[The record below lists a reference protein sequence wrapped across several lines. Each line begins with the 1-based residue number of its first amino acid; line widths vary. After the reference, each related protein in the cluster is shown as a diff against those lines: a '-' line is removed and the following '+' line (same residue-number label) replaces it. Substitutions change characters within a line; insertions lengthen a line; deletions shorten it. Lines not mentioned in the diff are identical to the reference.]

1 MAKSGFMPA
10 WMKIS
15 NSDKTNPNQKYT
27 NEQSQHSYG
36 KDIDINSQRHL
47 HLLPTNL
54 DKRSRFLNSIN
65 EKKTEVKHQYNKT
78 LNSKTILLLLSIPET
93 TEEKELLIRMGWN
106 NDMTYEITD
115 TDKEEYEK
123 QIKYFPKVNLNN
135 RSSVLMSALNR
146 RALPYIN
153 IQDIFQHEMVDS
165 QSDDDD

>member
-1 MAKSGFMPA
+1 
-10 WMKIS
+10 
-15 NSDKTNPNQKYT
+15 
-27 NEQSQHSYG
+27 
-36 KDIDINSQRHL
+36 
-47 HLLPTNL
+47 
-54 DKRSRFLNSIN
+54 
-65 EKKTEVKHQYNKT
+65 
-78 LNSKTILLLLSIPET
+78 
-93 TEEKELLIRMGWN
+93 MGWN

-153 IQDIFQHEMVDS
+153 IQDIFQHEMIDS

>member
-36 KDIDINSQRHL
+36 KDIDINSQRRL

-54 DKRSRFLNSIN
+54 DKRSRFLNS
-65 EKKTEVKHQYNKT
+65 
-78 LNSKTILLLLSIPET
+78 KTILLLLSVPET

-123 QIKYFPKVNLNN
+123 QIKYFPKLNLNN

-153 IQDIFQHEMVDS
+153 IQDIFQHEMIDS